1 MFYREQ
7 QSSHKHLSRAVWILE
22 MRIRGFKVANASLG
36 PLVSYQLC
44 NDLDPGLPNP
54 SHHVFHS
61 RNQVT
66 LGAPAE
72 EFYVNYKNLVH

>member
-1 MFYREQ
+1 MFCREQ
-7 QSSHKHLSRAVWILE
+7 QYSHKHLSRAVWILE
-22 MRIRGFKVANASLG
+22 MRIRGFKVANAPLG

-44 NDLDPGLPNP
+44 SDQDLGLSNL
-54 SHHVFHS
+54 SHHAFHS

-72 EFYVNYKNLVH
+72 EFDVNFKNLVH